1 MDFRL
6 LNLKEN
12 CLHFCIFNILNSN
25 LLFFLLHL
33 THCLAEYQYIN
44 VSLEEKQT
52 NKQSIFKLDKL
63 AQKQQ
68 LYTITCDTHTN
79 VHTHARRIDS
89 VRRIYSVQRPGLK
102 AGGTL
107 CDSFAIFSYPF
118 FITLL

>member
-1 MDFRL
+1 M
-6 LNLKEN
+6 
-12 CLHFCIFNILNSN
+12 
-25 LLFFLLHL
+25 
-33 THCLAEYQYIN
+33 THGLAEYQYIN
-44 VSLEEKQT
+44 ESLEEKQT

-107 CDSFAIFSYPF
+107 CDSFAIF
-118 FITLL
+118 FISIFYHIIIVFTDLKKKENFISKDIFVSLFKSIVNLFH